1 MQYFTE
7 GGSVMIDYEK
17 LDALMELPVSE
28 EMLGAYLEGNL
39 HGSELREVQNII
51 EQDSFVADIIS
62 DTNDILQMND
72 ELSNPWMEDSFS
84 GGLIED
90 QDFQLLMN
98 NDFALPEIIMDASL
112 GIDENL
118 IQDATLANL
127 PSGLEED
134 TTHVGLNDGD
144 NVNGINEAN
153 NEL

>member
-1 MQYFTE
+1 MQYFTK

-62 DTNDILQMND
+62 DTDDILQMN
-72 ELSNPWMEDSFS
+72 ELSNPWMEDGFS
-84 GGLIED
+84 GGLVED

-98 NDFALPEIIMDASL
+98 NDFELPEIIVDASL
-112 GIDENL
+112 GIEENL

-127 PSGLEED
+127 SNGIEED
-134 TTHVGLNDGD
+134 STYIGLNDRD